1 MMQSHSLTRV
11 MNDTKWNEIRLAM
24 YGLSPSPAWRA
35 FDLSGYQS
43 AIDREWYYH
52 FQAGG
57 YTSMQYVDILVD
69 DAAQRSHV
77 LQALRT
83 VHVPSEETAEGFRV
97 FGYLQGGQT
106 ADYL

>member
-1 MMQSHSLTRV
+1 MQSNSLTRV

-52 FQAGG
+52 FRAGG

-83 VHVPSEETAEGFRV
+83 IHVPGKETAEGFRV
-97 FGYLQGGQT
+97 FGYLRDGQT